1 MQKERE
7 RKYVNFFFECVAC
20 NRLDLP
26 TSGLM
31 LIARN
36 STRAQMIEREMS
48 SGQIQKEYICRVDG
62 KFPE

>member
-1 MQKERE
+1 MS
-7 RKYVNFFFECVAC
+7 AC

-36 STRAQMIEREMS
+36 SSRAQKIEREMS

>member
-1 MQKERE
+1 LL
-7 RKYVNFFFECVAC
+7 VLIVFFFIIAC

-36 STRAQMIEREMS
+36 STRAQQIEREMS
-48 SGQIQKEYICRVDG
+48 GGHIRKEYVCRVDG

>member
-1 MQKERE
+1 MLII
-7 RKYVNFFFECVAC
+7 AA

-36 STRAQMIEREMS
+36 SARAKQIEREMS
-48 SGQIQKEYICRVDG
+48 GGLIRKEYVCRVDG

>member
-1 MQKERE
+1 MILFL
-7 RKYVNFFFECVAC
+7 NFFLHFVAA

-36 STRAQMIEREMS
+36 SARAKKIEREMS
-48 SGQIQKEYICRVDG
+48 GGLIRKQYVCRVDG

>member
-1 MQKERE
+1 MIIIL
-7 RKYVNFFFECVAC
+7 NFFTFVAA

-36 STRAQMIEREMS
+36 SARAKKIEREMS
-48 SGQIQKEYICRVDG
+48 GGLIRKQYVCRVDG
-62 KFPE
+62 RFPE

>member
-1 MQKERE
+1 MSTCTT
-7 RKYVNFFFECVAC
+7 NDFLTTGIAC

-36 STRAQMIEREMS
+36 SSRAQKIEREMS

>member
-1 MQKERE
+1 MLVDIT
-7 RKYVNFFFECVAC
+7 YNLLLVTAG

-31 LIARN
+31 LIAKN
-36 STRAQMIEREMS
+36 VPRAQQIEREMK
-48 SGQIQKEYICRVDG
+48 GGLIRKEYVCRVDG